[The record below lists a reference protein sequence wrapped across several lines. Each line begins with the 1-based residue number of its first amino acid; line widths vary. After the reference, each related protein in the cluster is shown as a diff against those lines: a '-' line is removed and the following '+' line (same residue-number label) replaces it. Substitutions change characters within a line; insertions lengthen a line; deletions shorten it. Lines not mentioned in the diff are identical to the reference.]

1 MEELNACLGNLFLGP
16 SQGIEQAFKLVLALL
31 QQQEDKGKT
40 FAKEH
45 EQIKKQNQLLL
56 ENMKNLKDSNF
67 VGSEKSKECEKMAVL
82 HEEVALEMKEL
93 HKSFEEIKDV
103 QSQSA
108 NDLDEIKE
116 EMKVMAFNLRLD
128 HREDLDL
135 QMQSLDSG
143 VYFCEDKLRGVTSDL
158 MSYSANQKTQS
169 ETIAVDKLE
178 IPDAA
183 SADKEVKC
191 DAIAVAKQV
200 KCDIILVAKEVKQK
214 DEITSGDGSK
224 KVEIDDGDE
233 TLGIEPIDTN
243 ILSQEENNALFEVK
257 AETSYELKA
266 ETLYE
271 PKAETLHEPK
281 AETLHEPKAET
292 LYEPKAETSYEPEA
306 ETSYEP
312 KAEASHEAKAEAS
325 HEAKAET
332 SYEPK
337 VETPYEPKAKTSYE
351 PKAKTSYESKSE
363 RALLIAPL
371 AHQDRRRWSTA
382 SSRKLRID
390 ETLASRLERLEADK
404 ITLRAEMAD
413 IKKLL
418 ANKCSTSDT
427 THVLSSGDSLTHVE
441 RRVSIVE
448 DILTSFGSV
457 YNSDSESTSEIT
469 SNIQMASTDEPLGF
483 VDSDVSDSDVDEL
496 NLGSDSNDHNESFA
510 NDRVDHVLSRK
521 DELALVGTQSSSVSD
536 STFAEEARDKNDP
549 DIHLFMND
557 TSDNQNIK
565 ATHVPSSEGISEPR
579 LYQDKK
585 DSKDSGEVALPEC
598 QQTSTKQ
605 KGLLLHILD
614 QESKL
619 KEHVSDISSR
629 LAELES
635 NCENRVSRKSM
646 EDYFALKTIHEEAIS
661 SEIES
666 GASFADGVESSPV
679 QVHELESIRSSI
691 EQLIKDLDSKV
702 SMEVFKKEIESYLF
716 QPAEPAE
723 DLSGKLERPIV
734 PDQIVDS
741 LRQYKTNVQQQLQFL
756 NDKKID
762 EDTLS
767 EELSKKSDSFTA
779 EFNSALN
786 SYESRTIETLNIIN
800 YDVNECKKSIEDL
813 QNQTHYANSRSDD
826 MNMDIDERIRSATE
840 AVQSNFNSIISSRL
854 EGIKAVEDEMEKVT
868 SHLAEKP
875 DQAQINK
882 MLQDLEK
889 SVLKHVGVDDT
900 VKSALANV
908 KTDLKQKLTKH
919 QVLDLVK
926 QLLHGAKEGI
936 TKTNSGSLMVG
947 YKCIGCNEAYEG
959 GVNKSR
965 AVKVNHNALP
975 LGKPVVIPVFPY
987 CRPSSNAKPGYSNIK
1002 RNLTPLTRRPS
1013 FGTFGHRGPRPRPR
1027 TSPNQITHRKTK

>member
-31 QQQEDKGKT
+31 QQQDDKGKM

-56 ENMKNLKDSNF
+56 ENMKNLQDSNF
-67 VGSEKSKECEKMAVL
+67 VCSEKLKECEKMAIL
-82 HEEVALEMKEL
+82 HEEVALEMKQL

-135 QMQSLDSG
+135 QMQSLDSS
-143 VYFCEDKLRGVTSDL
+143 VYFCEDKLRGVTSDQ
-158 MSYSANQKTQS
+158 MSYSANQKTKS
-169 ETIAVDKLE
+169 ETRADDKLE
-178 IPDAA
+178 IPDAT
-183 SADKEVKC
+183 SADKELKC

-200 KCDIILVAKEVKQK
+200 KCNIILVSKEVKEK
-214 DEITSGDGSK
+214 DEITSGDGSP

-243 ILSQEENNALFEVK
+243 VRIQEENNVLLEVK

-266 ETLYE
+266 ETSYEPKAEILYE

-281 AETLHEPKAET
+281 AETS
-292 LYEPKAETSYEPEA
+292 YEPKAKILHVPKAEASHEPKV

-312 KAEASHEAKAEAS
+312 KA
-325 HEAKAET
+325 
-332 SYEPK
+332 
-337 VETPYEPKAKTSYE
+337 ETPYEPKAKTSYE

-363 RALLIAPL
+363 RTLLIAPL

-382 SSRKLRID
+382 SSRKLRVD

-427 THVLSSGDSLTHVE
+427 THALSSGDSLTHVE

-457 YNSDSESTSEIT
+457 YNSDSESTSENT
-469 SNIQMASTDEPLGF
+469 SNIQMASTGEAPGF
-483 VDSDVSDSDVDEL
+483 ADSDVSDSDVHEL
-496 NLGSDSNDHNESFA
+496 NLGSDSNDDYESFA
-510 NDRVDHVLSRK
+510 NDCVDHVLSSK
-521 DELALVGTQSSSVSD
+521 DELTLVGTQSSSVSD
-536 STFAEEARDKNDP
+536 STFAEEEARDKNDP

-557 TSDNQNIK
+557 TSDNQDIK
-565 ATHVPSSEGISEPR
+565 TTHVPLSDGSSEPR

-585 DSKDSGEVALPEC
+585 DSKASGEVALPEC
-598 QQTSTKQ
+598 QQTSAKQ

-619 KEHVSDISSR
+619 KENVSHISSR

-646 EDYFALKTIHEEAIS
+646 EDYFALKTIHEEAVS

-666 GASFADGVESSPV
+666 GASFVDGVESSPV
-679 QVHELESIRSSI
+679 QAHELESIRSSI

-723 DLSGKLERPIV
+723 DLSGTLERPII

-741 LRQYKTNVQQQLQFL
+741 LHQYKTNVQQQLQFL

-882 MLQDLEK
+882 MLQDLER

-936 TKTNSGSLMVG
+936 TKTNSDSLMVG
-947 YKCIGCNEAYEG
+947 YKCIGCNEACEG

-975 LGKPVVIPVFPY
+975 LGRPVVIPVFPY
-987 CRPSSNAKPGYSNIK
+987 CRPSSNAKPGYSNTK